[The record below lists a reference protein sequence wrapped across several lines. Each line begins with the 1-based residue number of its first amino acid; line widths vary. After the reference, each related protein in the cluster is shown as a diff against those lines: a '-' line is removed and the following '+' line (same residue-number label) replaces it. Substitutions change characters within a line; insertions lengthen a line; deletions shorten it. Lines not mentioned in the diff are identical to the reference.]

1 MVDSIVREA
10 LLPDV
15 RSIVDLG
22 TKFLR
27 EGPYNDQIENNDQ
40 ASKLAASVLGSP
52 NGRILVSEGD
62 GKVNGVFAFITYP
75 HYFTGEMTALELIWY
90 VEPEARAGGI
100 AIKLL
105 AKAEELARELG
116 VKRMQLTAPTEDVG
130 RLYKYCGGY
139 KKLEVTYQRVL

>member
-10 LLPDV
+10 ALPDV
-15 RSIVDLG
+15 RAIVDMG
-22 TKFLR
+22 TKFLK
-27 EGPYNDQIENNDQ
+27 EGPYNEQIESDEQ
-40 ASKLAASVLGSP
+40 AAKLAASVLSSP
-52 NGRILVSEGD
+52 NGKILVSEGD
-62 GKVNGVFAFITYP
+62 GKVNGVFAFIVYP

-100 AIKLL
+100 AVKLL
-105 AKAEELARELG
+105 AKAEEMARGFG

-130 RLYKYCGGY
+130 KLYKYCGGY